1 VQIGAYEIF
10 SQSTLSDSPFIVLLF
25 TSNPSKRMQRIRA
38 TMLVNEQKESEKY
51 TSFPAMV
58 RTPEIFLGLFVDN
71 FYSESRG

>member
-1 VQIGAYEIF
+1 
-10 SQSTLSDSPFIVLLF
+10 
-25 TSNPSKRMQRIRA
+25 
-38 TMLVNEQKESEKY
+38 MLVNEQKESEKY